1 MPHTI
6 EERVIALSAI
16 FMAAKLA
23 KDLATTAQCDAGD
36 YATLLKSVINESPAS
51 TLDVYGN
58 DLENIRTGLISLQ
71 EHLGQDSQIRDPD
84 IVKYAMGLLI
94 AEKVL
99 SKRPEDMKKISQ
111 SIHDVERQLQH
122 FPIEHENISA
132 NLAQTYR
139 DTLSQLSFRIMING
153 NPQYLAQQEVTNK
166 IRATLLA
173 GIRAAVLW
181 RQCGGS
187 RWQLLF
193 KRGKLVNTALALLQ
207 SHEKGGE

>member
-6 EERVIALSAI
+6 EERVIALSAV
-16 FMAAKLA
+16 FMAAKLT
-23 KDLATTAQCDAGD
+23 KDLATTAQCDATD
-36 YATLLKSVINESPAS
+36 YSTLVKSIINESPAS

-58 DLENIRTGLISLQ
+58 SLEHIRTGLISLQ

-84 IVKYAMGLLI
+84 IVKYAMGILI
-94 AEKVL
+94 VERML
-99 SKRPEDMKKISQ
+99 SKRPDELEKISR

-139 DTLSQLSFRIMING
+139 DTISQMSFRIMING
-153 NPQYLAQQEVTNK
+153 NPQYLSQQEVTNK

-193 KRGKLVNTALALLQ
+193 KRGKLVNTALELLR
-207 SHEKGGE
+207 SHSEDA